1 MYSLDNGEY
10 STYHAFSKIRIFF
23 ALTGQSTKTRI
34 HNIRNVLSVLQFL
47 RVIHLCGILRSVTEK
62 KNNERQ
68 LQCLSRMDIKVQNT
82 LHICFLAT
90 HDYKVEASPWSSVN
104 LHC

>member
-47 RVIHLCGILRSVTEK
+47 RVDPSVWNIEICYREEK
-62 KNNERQ
+62 
-68 LQCLSRMDIKVQNT
+68 
-82 LHICFLAT
+82 
-90 HDYKVEASPWSSVN
+90 
-104 LHC
+104 